1 MNVGHI
7 CQRKTVTVDQRAE
20 LAVAARLMRDRH
32 IGYLV
37 VIGHDPGTELPRPV
51 GVLTDRD
58 IVVAVIAKDTD
69 PKTLRA
75 GDVMT
80 VNPVTVSESDS
91 VERALQDMCRS
102 GVRRVPVTGA
112 RGELVGVLS
121 LDDLLELLA
130 GQIQN
135 VAGAVRNERRI
146 EGALRT

>member
-1 MNVGHI
+1 MNVGNI
-7 CQRKTVTVDQRAE
+7 CQRKTITIDQRAE
-20 LAVAARLMRDRH
+20 LIAAARLMRDRH
-32 IGYLV
+32 VGFLV
-37 VIGHDPGTELPRPV
+37 VVGHDPGTDLSRPV

-58 IVVAVIAKDTD
+58 LVVTVLAKETD

-80 VNPVTVSESDS
+80 LNPVTVGESDS
-91 VERALQDMCRS
+91 VERALQEMRHS
-102 GVRRVPVTGA
+102 GVRRVPVTGS

-121 LDDLLELLA
+121 LDDLLQFLA

-146 EGALRT
+146 EGALRP